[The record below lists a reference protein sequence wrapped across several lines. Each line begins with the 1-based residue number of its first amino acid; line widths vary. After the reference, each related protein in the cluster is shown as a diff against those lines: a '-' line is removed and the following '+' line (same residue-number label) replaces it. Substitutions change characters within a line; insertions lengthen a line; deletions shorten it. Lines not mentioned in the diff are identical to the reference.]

1 MNQDLTGTSPSL
13 SEEIVGFEWNNSFP
27 EYGWVYILK
36 GFLLISKGVLG
47 FQHTLWSCFVFLNLI
62 DEFLGWFKPT

>member
-13 SEEIVGFEWNNSFP
+13 SEEIAGFEWNNSFP

-36 GFLLISKGVLG
+36 GFLLISKWVLG
-47 FQHTLWSCFVFLNLI
+47 FQHT
-62 DEFLGWFKPT
+62 